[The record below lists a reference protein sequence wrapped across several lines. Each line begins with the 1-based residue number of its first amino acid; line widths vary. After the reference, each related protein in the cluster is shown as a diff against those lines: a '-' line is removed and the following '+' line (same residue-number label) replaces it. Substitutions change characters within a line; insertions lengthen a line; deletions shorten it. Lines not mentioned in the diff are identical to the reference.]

1 MDGTM
6 RAGLEQSI
14 SCSRVGQ
21 QWPED
26 SLSFGMDNRNKQT
39 NKQTNHNRQTQKA
52 SHRDSK
58 RREGHVGRRQTELV
72 CGQGGQNLSDRNYE
86 TKTATESQ

>member
-21 QWPED
+21 QWLEE
-26 SLSFGMDNRNKQT
+26 SLAFGMDNRKQTTTT
-39 NKQTNHNRQTQKA
+39 NKQTKKPGTQG
-52 SHRDSK
+52 D
-58 RREGHVGRRQTELV
+58 GRNMWAGDKTESMCV
-72 CGQGGQNLSDRNYE
+72 GQGDSLSD
-86 TKTATESQ
+86 

>member
-26 SLSFGMDNRNKQT
+26 SLAFGMDNRNKT
-39 NKQTNHNRQTQKA
+39 KHDKQTKKPVTGTQ
-52 SHRDSK
+52 
-58 RREGHVGRRQTELV
+58 REGRDMWVGDRQSMCMV
-72 CGQGGQNLSDRNYE
+72 KGDRI
-86 TKTATESQ
+86 